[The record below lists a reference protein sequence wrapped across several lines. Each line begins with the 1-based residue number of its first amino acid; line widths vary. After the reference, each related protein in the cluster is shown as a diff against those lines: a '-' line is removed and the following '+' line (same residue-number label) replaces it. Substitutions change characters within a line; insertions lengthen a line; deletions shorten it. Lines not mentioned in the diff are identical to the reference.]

1 MNSAEPHNYARRA
14 SRRIG
19 HAVWWCRRHIER
31 RPLAFIIATVIG
43 LLAGFG
49 AFLLKRMIGWLSTA
63 LTSGL
68 NVVGPDWLLI
78 VLPVIGIP
86 LTGIICR
93 YIFRSNPAHGV
104 RRLMDALKAHDYRRP
119 PQLMF
124 SPLIASTVTLGFGG
138 SAGSEGPI
146 ASAGAAIGSNMA
158 RAFRLD
164 SHVMMIMVGCGAGAG
179 IAGIFKAPLGG
190 ALFTLEVLHMSLTT
204 FTVMVL
210 LVSTLTAGMTAFLLS
225 GCTVD
230 IAIDHVNGFDS
241 SLIGWVMLLG
251 VVCGLYSLYYSYI
264 MKSVEHLLTAIVN
277 PWVRNIL
284 AGLALGLML
293 FLFPALYGEG
303 YGVVG
308 HLINGEYSALTV
320 DSIFA
325 GLGSGPWLM
334 VAVAVGIVALKCFA
348 TSTTNSGGGVSGD
361 FAPTLFAGAVMGYL
375 FAVGANLLFDAE
387 LPVPLFAY
395 LGLAGVMAGAIRA
408 PLMAIFLT
416 AEMTGAYGLLLPLMI
431 AGAISFGI
439 VRLFTADDFYAFRLD
454 CNNGLVS
461 RINKRLNRKK
471 TR

>member
-104 RRLMDALKAHDYRRP
+104 RQLMDALKAHDYRRP

-334 VAVAVGIVALKCFA
+334 VAV
-348 TSTTNSGGGVSGD
+348 VSGD

-454 CNNGLVS
+454 RNNGLVS